1 MILTVTCN
9 PAVDKTYNTARVMI
23 GQVNRMRD
31 LISLPGGKGIN
42 VTKVLNQFGAQ
53 VTATGFLGGYTGEFI
68 EDALQKMHVS
78 TEFTKI
84 RNTTRSNM
92 NIIGDDGYVTEILE
106 PGPHVATFEKDRFL
120 DRFRELVPESDC
132 VVLSGSLTEGLPDDF
147 YAKLIAICQESGVKA
162 FLDTSGEPLKKGIEQ
177 KPYCIKPNRR
187 ELEYIAGRKLSTE
200 AEVIQ
205 AAYAYVKMGVT
216 KVVVSMGD
224 KGLMEIVGKK
234 VIKAVPPRIK
244 AVNTVGSGD
253 CVVAAMVLGLVQG
266 MGEEDTMQLAA
277 GISAANATT
286 LESGMIPR
294 DTMEE
299 IIKNVSII
307 TM

>member
-1 MILTVTCN
+1 MILTLTCN
-9 PAVDKTYNTARVMI
+9 PAVDKTYNTTGIII

-31 LISLPGGKGIN
+31 LLNVAGGKGIN
-42 VTKVLNQFGAQ
+42 VTKVLRQFGAQ
-53 VTATGFLGGYTGEFI
+53 VTATGFLGGYTGDFI
-68 EDALQKMHVS
+68 EDALQKINVS
-78 TEFTKI
+78 TEFTRI
-84 RNTTRSNM
+84 RNMTRSNM

-106 PGPHVATFEKDRFL
+106 PGPHIAAFEKDLFL
-120 DRFRELVPESDC
+120 DRFKELAPKSQC
-132 VVLSGSLTEGLPDDF
+132 VVMSGSLAEGLSDDF
-147 YAKLIAICQESGVKA
+147 YAKLIALCNESGVKV
-162 FLDTSGEPLKKGIEQ
+162 FLDTSKEPLRNGIEQ
-177 KPYCIKPNRR
+177 KPYCIKPNRK

-200 AEVIQ
+200 AEIIQ
-205 AAYAYVKMGVT
+205 AAYAYVKAGVT

-224 KGLMEIVGKK
+224 KGLLEVTKRK
-234 VIKAVPPRIK
+234 VIKAVPPRIQ

-253 CVVAAMVLGLVQG
+253 CVVAAMVLGFVQG

-286 LESGMIPR
+286 IESGVIPR

-299 IIKNVSII
+299 IIKNVTIV

>member
-9 PAVDKTYNTARVMI
+9 PAVDKTYSTTNIIV

-31 LISLPGGKGIN
+31 LMSLPGGKGIN
-42 VTKVLNQFGAQ
+42 VTKVLNQFGAE
-53 VTATGFLGGYTGEFI
+53 VAATGFVGGYTGEFI
-68 EDALQKMHVS
+68 EEALQKMSVR
-78 TEFTKI
+78 TEFTRI
-84 RNTTRSNM
+84 RGMTRSNM
-92 NIIGDDGYVTEILE
+92 NILGDDGYVTEILE
-106 PGPHVATFEKDRFL
+106 PGPSILPFEKDQFLERFQ
-120 DRFRELVPESDC
+120 ELVKISEC
-132 VVLSGSLTEGLPDDF
+132 VVLSGSLTDGLGDDF
-147 YAKLIAICQESGVKA
+147 YAKLIGVCNEAGVKTI
-162 FLDTSGEPLKKGIEQ
+162 LDSSGEPMKQGVAA
-177 KPYCIKPNRR
+177 KPYCIKPNRK

-205 AAYAYVKMGVT
+205 AAYTYVRMGIS
-216 KVVVSMGD
+216 KVIVSMGD
-224 KGLMEIVGKK
+224 KGLLAITKNK

-266 MGEEDTMQLAA
+266 MSDEDTMQLAA

-286 LESGMIPR
+286 MESGIIPR

-299 IIKNVSII
+299 IIKNVAMV

>member
-9 PAVDKTYNTARVMI
+9 PAVDKTYNTTGIMI

-31 LISLPGGKGIN
+31 LLNVAGGKGIN
-42 VTKVLNQFGAQ
+42 VTKVLRQFGAE
-53 VTATGFLGGYTGEFI
+53 VTATGFLGGYTGDFI
-68 EDALQKMHVS
+68 EDALQKINVS
-78 TEFTKI
+78 AEFTRI
-84 RNTTRSNM
+84 RNMTRSNM

-106 PGPHVATFEKDRFL
+106 PGPHIAAFEKDLFL
-120 DRFRELVPESDC
+120 DRFKELAPKSQC
-132 VVLSGSLTEGLPDDF
+132 VVMSGSLAEGLSDDF
-147 YAKLIAICQESGVKA
+147 YAKLIAICNESEVKV
-162 FLDTSGEPLKKGIEQ
+162 FLDTSKEPLRKGIEQ
-177 KPYCIKPNRR
+177 KPYCIKPNRK

-200 AEVIQ
+200 AEIIQ
-205 AAYAYVKMGVT
+205 AAYAYVKEGVT

-224 KGLMEIVGKK
+224 KGLLEVTKRK
-234 VIKAVPPRIK
+234 VIKAVPPRIQ

-253 CVVAAMVLGLVQG
+253 CVVAAMVLGFVQG

-286 LESGMIPR
+286 IESGVIPR

-299 IIKNVSII
+299 IIKNVTIV

>member
-9 PAVDKTYNTARVMI
+9 PAVDKTYNTTGIMI

-31 LISLPGGKGIN
+31 LLNVAGGKGIN
-42 VTKVLNQFGAQ
+42 VTKVLRQFGAE
-53 VTATGFLGGYTGEFI
+53 VTATGFLGGYTGDFI
-68 EDALQKMHVS
+68 EDALQKINVS
-78 TEFTKI
+78 AEFTRI
-84 RNTTRSNM
+84 RNMTRSNM

-106 PGPHVATFEKDRFL
+106 PGPHIAAFEKDLFL
-120 DRFRELVPESDC
+120 DRFKELAPKSQC
-132 VVLSGSLTEGLPDDF
+132 VVMSGSLAEGLSDDF
-147 YAKLIAICQESGVKA
+147 YAKLIALCNESGVKV
-162 FLDTSGEPLKKGIEQ
+162 FLDTSKEPLRNGIEQ
-177 KPYCIKPNRR
+177 KPYCIKPNRK

-200 AEVIQ
+200 AEIIQ
-205 AAYAYVKMGVT
+205 AAYAYVKAGVT

-224 KGLMEIVGKK
+224 KGLLEVTKRK
-234 VIKAVPPRIK
+234 VIKAVPPRIQ

-253 CVVAAMVLGLVQG
+253 CVVAAMVLGFVQG

-286 LESGMIPR
+286 IESGVIPR

-299 IIKNVSII
+299 IIKNVTIV

>member
-9 PAVDKTYNTARVMI
+9 PAVDKTYNTTRVII

-42 VTKVLNQFGAQ
+42 VTKVLNQFGVQ

-68 EDALQKMHVS
+68 EGALNKMNVS

-84 RNTTRSNM
+84 RNMTRSNM

-106 PGPHVATFEKDRFL
+106 PGPHIAAFEKDQFL
-120 DRFRELVPESDC
+120 DRFKELVPECQC
-132 VVLSGSLTEGLPDDF
+132 VVMSGSLTDGLPEDF
-147 YAKLIAICQESGVKA
+147 YAKLIAICNEADVKV

-187 ELEYIAGRKLSTE
+187 ELEYIVGRKLSTE
-200 AEVIQ
+200 AEIIQ
-205 AAYAYVKMGVT
+205 AAYAYVKMGIT

-224 KGLMEIVGKK
+224 KGILEITKKK

-266 MGEEDTMQLAA
+266 LGEEDTMQLAA

-299 IIKNVSII
+299 LIKNVVIV

>member
-9 PAVDKTYNTARVMI
+9 PAVDKTYNTTGIMI

-68 EDALQKMHVS
+68 EDALRKMNV
-78 TEFTKI
+78 TAEFTKI

-106 PGPHVATFEKDRFL
+106 TGPHVAAFEKDLFL
-120 DRFRELVPESDC
+120 DRFKELAPKSEC
-132 VVLSGSLTEGLPDDF
+132 VVMSGSLTDGLTDDF
-147 YAKLIAICQESGVKA
+147 YAKLIAICNEAEVKV
-162 FLDTSGEPLKKGIEQ
+162 FLDTSGEPLRKGIEQ
-177 KPYCIKPNRR
+177 KPYCIKPNRK
-187 ELEYIAGRKLSTE
+187 ELEHIAGRKLSTE
-200 AEVIQ
+200 AEIIQ
-205 AAYAYVKMGVT
+205 AAYAYVKAGVT

-224 KGLMEIVGKK
+224 KGLLEVTKRK

-299 IIKNVSII
+299 IIKNVTIV

>member
-9 PAVDKTYNTARVMI
+9 PAVDKTYNTTGIII

-31 LISLPGGKGIN
+31 LLNVAGGKGIN
-42 VTKVLNQFGAQ
+42 VTKVLRQFGAE
-53 VTATGFLGGYTGEFI
+53 VTATGFLGGYTGDFI
-68 EDALQKMHVS
+68 EDALQKINVS
-78 TEFTKI
+78 TEFTRI
-84 RNTTRSNM
+84 RNMTRSNM

-106 PGPHVATFEKDRFL
+106 PGPHIAAFEKDLFL
-120 DRFRELVPESDC
+120 DRFKELAPKSRC
-132 VVLSGSLTEGLPDDF
+132 VVMSGSLAEGLSDDF
-147 YAKLIAICQESGVKA
+147 YGKLIAICNESEVKV
-162 FLDTSGEPLKKGIEQ
+162 FLDTSKEPLRKGIEQ
-177 KPYCIKPNRR
+177 KPYCIKPNRK

-200 AEVIQ
+200 AEIIQ
-205 AAYAYVKMGVT
+205 AAYAYVKEGVT

-224 KGLMEIVGKK
+224 KGLLEVTKRK
-234 VIKAVPPRIK
+234 VIKAVPPRIQ

-253 CVVAAMVLGLVQG
+253 CVVAAMVLGFVQG
-266 MGEEDTMQLAA
+266 MGEEDTMQFAA

-286 LESGMIPR
+286 IESGVIPR

-299 IIKNVSII
+299 IIKNVTIV

>member
-9 PAVDKTYNTARVMI
+9 PAVDKTYNASGVMI

-31 LISLPGGKGIN
+31 LVSLPGGKGIN
-42 VTKVLNQFGAQ
+42 VTKVLNQFGVP
-53 VTATGFLGGYTGEFI
+53 VTATGFLGGYPGDFI
-68 EDALQKMHVS
+68 ESALQKMNVA

-84 RNTTRSNM
+84 RNMTRSNM

-106 PGPHVATFEKDRFL
+106 PGPYVAAFEKDQFL
-120 DRFRELVPESDC
+120 DNFRRLAPQSEC
-132 VVLSGSLTEGLPDDF
+132 VVMSGSLTDGLPENF
-147 YAKLIAICQESGVKA
+147 YAKLIGICQEADVKV
-162 FLDTSGEPLKKGIEQ
+162 FLDTSGEPLKRGIEQ
-177 KPYCIKPNRR
+177 QPYCIKPNRK
-187 ELEYIAGRKLSTE
+187 ELEYVTGRKLSTE

-205 AAYAYVKMGVT
+205 AAYAYVKAGIS

-224 KGLMEIVGKK
+224 KGLLEISKHK

-253 CVVAAMVLGLVQG
+253 CVVAALVLGMVQG
-266 MGEEDTMQLAA
+266 LGEEDTMQLAA

-286 LESGMIPR
+286 LESGMVPR
-294 DTMEE
+294 DTMDELVQ
-299 IIKNVSII
+299 NVSIV

>member
-9 PAVDKTYNTARVMI
+9 PAVDKTYNTTGIII

-31 LISLPGGKGIN
+31 LLNVAGGKGIN
-42 VTKVLNQFGAQ
+42 VTKVLRQFGAE
-53 VTATGFLGGYTGEFI
+53 VTATGFLGGYTGDFI
-68 EDALQKMHVS
+68 EDALQKINVS
-78 TEFTKI
+78 AEFTRI
-84 RNTTRSNM
+84 RNMTRSNM

-106 PGPHVATFEKDRFL
+106 PGPHIAAFEKDLFL
-120 DRFRELVPESDC
+120 DRFKELAPKSRC
-132 VVLSGSLTEGLPDDF
+132 VVMSGSLAEGLSDDF
-147 YAKLIAICQESGVKA
+147 YGKLIAICNESEVKV
-162 FLDTSGEPLKKGIEQ
+162 FLDTSKEPLRKGIEQ
-177 KPYCIKPNRR
+177 KPYCIKPNRK

-200 AEVIQ
+200 AEIIQ
-205 AAYAYVKMGVT
+205 AAYAYVKEGVT

-224 KGLMEIVGKK
+224 KGLLEVTKRK
-234 VIKAVPPRIK
+234 VIKAVPPRIQ

-253 CVVAAMVLGLVQG
+253 CVVAAMVLGFVQG

-286 LESGMIPR
+286 IESGVIPR

-299 IIKNVSII
+299 IIKNVTIV

>member
-9 PAVDKTYNTARVMI
+9 PAVDKTYNTTGVII

-68 EDALQKMHVS
+68 ESALNKMDVS

-84 RNTTRSNM
+84 RNMTRTNM

-106 PGPHVATFEKDRFL
+106 PGPHIAAFEKDQFL
-120 DRFRELVPESDC
+120 DKFKELVPQSQC
-132 VVLSGSLTEGLPDDF
+132 VVMSGSLTDGLLEDF
-147 YAKLIAICQESGVKA
+147 YAKLISICNDSEVKV

-187 ELEYIAGRKLSTE
+187 ELEYIVGRKLSTE
-200 AEVIQ
+200 AEIIQ
-205 AAYAYVKMGVT
+205 AAYAYVKMGIT
-216 KVVVSMGD
+216 KVIVSMGE
-224 KGLMEIVGKK
+224 KGLLEITKKK
-234 VIKAVPPRIK
+234 VIKAVPPRVK

-253 CVVAAMVLGLVQG
+253 CVVAAMVLGLVQDL
-266 MGEEDTMQLAA
+266 GEEDTMQLAA

-299 IIKNVSII
+299 LIKNVVIV

>member
-9 PAVDKTYNTARVMI
+9 PAVDKTYSTTNIIV

-31 LISLPGGKGIN
+31 LMSLPGGKGIN
-42 VTKVLNQFGAQ
+42 VTKVLNQFGAE
-53 VTATGFLGGYTGEFI
+53 VMATGFVGGYTGEFI
-68 EDALQKMHVS
+68 EESLHKMGVR
-78 TEFTKI
+78 TEFVEI
-84 RNTTRSNM
+84 RGMTRSNM
-92 NIIGDDGYVTEILE
+92 NILGDDGYVTEILE
-106 PGPHVATFEKDRFL
+106 PGPHIAAFEKDRFL
-120 DRFRELVPESDC
+120 DQFQELVKECEC
-132 VVLSGSLTEGLPDDF
+132 VVLSGSLTAGLGDDF
-147 YAKLIAICQESGVKA
+147 YAKLIDICNQAEVKTI
-162 FLDTSGEPLKKGIEQ
+162 LDTSGEPMKQGVAQ
-177 KPYCIKPNRR
+177 VPYCIKPNRK

-205 AAYAYVKMGVT
+205 AAYTYVRMGVS

-224 KGLMEIVGKK
+224 KGLLAITKNK

-253 CVVAAMVLGLVQG
+253 CVVAALVLGMIQG
-266 MGEEDTMQLAA
+266 MSDEDTMQLAA

-286 LESGMIPR
+286 MESGIIPR

-299 IIKNVSII
+299 IIKNVS
-307 TM
+307 MVSM

>member
-9 PAVDKTYNTARVMI
+9 PAVDKTYNTTGIMI

-31 LISLPGGKGIN
+31 LLNVAGGKGIN
-42 VTKVLNQFGAQ
+42 VTKVLRQFGAE
-53 VTATGFLGGYTGEFI
+53 VTATGFLGGYTGDFI
-68 EDALQKMHVS
+68 EDALQKINVS
-78 TEFTKI
+78 AEFTRI
-84 RNTTRSNM
+84 RNMTRSNM

-106 PGPHVATFEKDRFL
+106 PGPHIAAFEKDLFL
-120 DRFRELVPESDC
+120 DRFKELAPKSRC
-132 VVLSGSLTEGLPDDF
+132 VVMSGSLAEGLSDDF
-147 YAKLIAICQESGVKA
+147 YGKLIAICNESEVKV
-162 FLDTSGEPLKKGIEQ
+162 FLDTSKEPLRKGIEQ
-177 KPYCIKPNRR
+177 KPYCIKPNRK

-200 AEVIQ
+200 AEIIQ
-205 AAYAYVKMGVT
+205 AAYAYVKEGVT

-224 KGLMEIVGKK
+224 KGLLEVTKRK
-234 VIKAVPPRIK
+234 VIKAVPPRIQ

-253 CVVAAMVLGLVQG
+253 CVVAAMVLGFVQG

-286 LESGMIPR
+286 IESGVIPR

-299 IIKNVSII
+299 IIKNVTIV

>member
-9 PAVDKTYNTARVMI
+9 PAVDKTYNTTGIMI

-31 LISLPGGKGIN
+31 LLSLAGGKGIN
-42 VTKVLNQFGAQ
+42 VTKVLKQFGAD

-68 EDALQKMHVS
+68 EEALQKMDV
-78 TEFTKI
+78 TAAFTKI
-84 RNTTRSNM
+84 RNMTRSNM

-106 PGPHVATFEKDRFL
+106 PGPHIAAFERDLFMDKFK
-120 DRFRELVPESDC
+120 ELAPKSEC
-132 VVLSGSLTEGLPDDF
+132 VVLSGSLTDGLADDF
-147 YAKLIAICQESGVKA
+147 YAKLIAVCNEAEVKV
-162 FLDTSGEPLKKGIEQ
+162 FLDTSKEPLRKGIGQ
-177 KPYCIKPNRR
+177 KPYCIKPNRK

-200 AEVIQ
+200 AEIIQ
-205 AAYAYVKMGVT
+205 AAYAYVKAGVT

-224 KGLMEIVGKK
+224 KGLLEVTKRK
-234 VIKAVPPRIK
+234 VIKAVPPRVK
-244 AVNTVGSGD
+244 AVNTVGCGD

-286 LESGMIPR
+286 LESGVIPR

-299 IIKNVSII
+299 IIKNVMIV

>member
-106 PGPHVATFEKDRFL
+106 PGPHVAAFEKDRFL